1 MPGTSAAVP
10 SPGGPALRTYDTLGP
25 GPRGADIPAG
35 FASQS
40 RGRCSPCQPDT
51 ASFLPGVRGGGLCLP
66 RASSHASVSVG
77 VWGWGRLASLERRRP
92 QCLPPR
98 GLFWVCSLAPEPRG
112 RAPAHTGLRH
122 TPLVGLV
129 RMAAGPPSPPAPA
142 PQGRCSA
149 TGASAP
155 AAACASCSG
164 RASARSSSPA
174 ARWPPCPPSPW
185 RCRCKAARAWAGR
198 GPRPPQ
204 PGASG
209 PHGPPAASSP
219 FPVSLENPHVIDK
232 HQIWVGVV
240 PKGPDGAQLS
250 SAFDRR

>member
-10 SPGGPALRTYDTLGP
+10 SPGGPALRTYDSLGP

-35 FASQS
+35 FTSQS

-51 ASFLPGVRGGGLCLP
+51 ASFLPGVRGGALCLP

-92 QCLPPR
+92 QWGFSGSAPWPRNPEGGPQLTRGSGTPPWSGLCAWLRGPRHRLPLPPR
-98 GLFWVCSLAPEPRG
+98 EGAQLLVLQPRLQHA
-112 RAPAHTGLRH
+112 RAAPAGRPHAHPHQRH
-122 TPLVGLV
+122 
-129 RMAAGPPSPPAPA
+129 AGPRVLLRPGDADVRPPAP
-142 PQGRCSA
+142 
-149 TGASAP
+149 
-155 AAACASCSG
+155 
-164 RASARSSSPA
+164 
-174 ARWPPCPPSPW
+174 
-185 RCRCKAARAWAGR
+185 WAGR

-204 PGASG
+204 PGGSG

>member
-10 SPGGPALRTYDTLGP
+10 SPGGPALRTYDSLGP

-51 ASFLPGVRGGGLCLP
+51 ASFLPGVRGGALCLP

-129 RMAAGPPSPPAPA
+129 RMAAGPRHRLPLPPREGAQLLVLQPRLQHARAAPAGRPHAHPHQRHAGPRVLLRPGDADVRPPAP
-142 PQGRCSA
+142 
-149 TGASAP
+149 
-155 AAACASCSG
+155 
-164 RASARSSSPA
+164 
-174 ARWPPCPPSPW
+174 
-185 RCRCKAARAWAGR
+185 WAGR

-204 PGASG
+204 PGGSG

>member
-10 SPGGPALRTYDTLGP
+10 SPGGPALRTYDSLGP

-51 ASFLPGVRGGGLCLP
+51 ASFLPGVRRGGPLPAPSLEPRVGLC
-66 RASSHASVSVG
+66 G
-77 VWGWGRLASLERRRP
+77 
-92 QCLPPR
+92 CLGLGSAGLFGAEATPV

-129 RMAAGPPSPPAPA
+129 RMAAGPPSPPATA

-185 RCRCKAARAWAGR
+185 RCRCKAARALGWEGPEAAPARGFRTSRAARCLQPFSSLPGKPTRHRQAPDLGGGR
-198 GPRPPQ
+198 PQRPRR
-204 PGASG
+204 S
-209 PHGPPAASSP
+209 PAE
-219 FPVSLENPHVIDK
+219 LC
-232 HQIWVGVV
+232 
-240 PKGPDGAQLS
+240 L
-250 SAFDRR
+250 

>member
-142 PQGRCSA
+142 PR
-149 TGASAP
+149 
-155 AAACASCSG
+155 
-164 RASARSSSPA
+164 
-174 ARWPPCPPSPW
+174 
-185 RCRCKAARAWAGR
+185 
-198 GPRPPQ
+198 
-204 PGASG
+204 
-209 PHGPPAASSP
+209 
-219 FPVSLENPHVIDK
+219 E
-232 HQIWVGVV
+232 
-240 PKGPDGAQLS
+240 GAQLLVLQPRLQHARAAPAGRPHAHPHQRHAGPRVRLRPGDADVRPPAPGPGGARGRPSPGLQDLTGRPLPPALFQSPWKTHTS
-250 SAFDRR
+250 STSTRSGWGSSPKAPTEPS

>member
-10 SPGGPALRTYDTLGP
+10 SPGGPALRTYDSLGP

-51 ASFLPGVRGGGLCLP
+51 ASFLPGVRGGGRPLP
-66 RASSHASVSVG
+66 AP
-77 VWGWGRLASLERRRP
+77 SLEPRVGLCG
-92 QCLPPR
+92 CLGLGSAGLFGAEATPV

-129 RMAAGPPSPPAPA
+129 RMAAGPRHRLPLPPREGAQLLVLQPRLQHARAAPAGRPHAHPHQRHAGPRVLLRPGDADVRPPAP
-142 PQGRCSA
+142 
-149 TGASAP
+149 
-155 AAACASCSG
+155 
-164 RASARSSSPA
+164 
-174 ARWPPCPPSPW
+174 
-185 RCRCKAARAWAGR
+185 WAGR

-204 PGASG
+204 PGGSG

>member
-1 MPGTSAAVP
+1 MPGTSGAVP
-10 SPGGPALRTYDTLGP
+10 SPGGPALRTYDSLGP
-25 GPRGADIPAG
+25 GPRGADIPSG

-51 ASFLPGVRGGGLCLP
+51 ASFLPGVRGAGGPLPAPSLEPRVGLC
-66 RASSHASVSVG
+66 G
-77 VWGWGRLASLERRRP
+77 
-92 QCLPPR
+92 CLGLGSAGLFGAEATPV

-129 RMAAGPPSPPAPA
+129 RMAAGPPSPPATA

-185 RCRCKAARAWAGR
+185 RCRCKAARALGWEGPEAAPARGFRTSRAARCLQPFSSLPGKPTRHRQAPDLGGGR
-198 GPRPPQ
+198 PQRPRR
-204 PGASG
+204 S
-209 PHGPPAASSP
+209 PAE
-219 FPVSLENPHVIDK
+219 LC
-232 HQIWVGVV
+232 
-240 PKGPDGAQLS
+240 L
-250 SAFDRR
+250 

>member
-10 SPGGPALRTYDTLGP
+10 SPGGPALRTYDSLGP

-51 ASFLPGVRGGGLCLP
+51 ASFLPGVRGGALCLP

-129 RMAAGPPSPPAPA
+129 RMAAGPPSPPATA

-185 RCRCKAARAWAGR
+185 RCRCKAARALGWEGPEAAPARGFRTSRAARCLQPFSSLPGKPTRHRQAPDLGGGR
-198 GPRPPQ
+198 PQRPRR
-204 PGASG
+204 S
-209 PHGPPAASSP
+209 PAE
-219 FPVSLENPHVIDK
+219 LC
-232 HQIWVGVV
+232 
-240 PKGPDGAQLS
+240 L
-250 SAFDRR
+250 